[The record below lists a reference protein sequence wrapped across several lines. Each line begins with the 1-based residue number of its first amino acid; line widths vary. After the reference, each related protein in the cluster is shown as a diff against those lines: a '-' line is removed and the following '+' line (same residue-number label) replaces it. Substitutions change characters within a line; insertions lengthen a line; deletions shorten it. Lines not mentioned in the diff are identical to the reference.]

1 MSAARS
7 GDISQIIE
15 RLPKIAI
22 ADLKSGDAV
31 VVSGAAGND
40 KSQLVATNII
50 AGVEPIFQ
58 SAPPRRGRS
67 PGGDWNL
74 DTALPAQ

>member
-1 MSAARS
+1 M
-7 GDISQIIE
+7 IE
-15 RLPKIAI
+15 RLPKIALT
-22 ADLKSGDAV
+22 DLKAGDAV
-31 VVSGAAGND
+31 IVSGAAATD

-58 SAPPRRGRS
+58 STPPRQGGS

-74 DTALPAQ
+74 DTAIPVQ